1 MESESESEI
10 MTIQSLDF
18 CKALEEGSEEWKE
31 MSKNV
36 RLLNVHGWWWS
47 KHKSKL
53 SLIGATM
60 ARTLSFPSVKAL
72 GSMMFHSIKPHVASR
87 KPTFLLEYTVLYD
100 RPRSGE

>member
-47 KHKSKL
+47 VC
-53 SLIGATM
+53 GWG
-60 ARTLSFPSVKAL
+60 V
-72 GSMMFHSIKPHVASR
+72 G
-87 KPTFLLEYTVLYD
+87 
-100 RPRSGE
+100 